1 MLENDP
7 HFWDLE
13 FDDDEPVVEPSGS
26 LHYLSVAMMTLK
38 ISRALLEC
46 STAPNKQDLSKK
58 RLESQNQAV
67 NSTTRTPSAKEPIL
81 LSNGNYVYLT
91 LTYVFMIGQL
101 IQFYLGVIILVRRR
115 VNADIC
121 GASLIQCSTTWL

>member
-67 NSTTRTPSAKEPIL
+67 NSATRTPSAKEPIL

-91 LTYVFMIGQL
+91 LTYVFMTG
-101 IQFYLGVIILVRRR
+101 
-115 VNADIC
+115 
-121 GASLIQCSTTWL
+121 